1 MCINQGGSRK
11 INKLVVVAV
20 NDICQVIF
28 TKRIWLYIFAL
39 LIILNANSLYIKD
52 YSAGK
57 IPDYAILVFS
67 YICMAVSVINQ
78 RMISKKIVMTALK
91 LCVCVGIFFLILYA
105 VNPYNINVN
114 TQWLLRVSVLI
125 LYFVI
130 CKDNEHS
137 LLMVYK
143 NIMIFIACESLFF
156 WLFGSI
162 LDIIEHTGYLYSTWA
177 ANENSIKVCNSY
189 YGIYFETQM
198 TDSFGNAGLIRN
210 TAIFTEGPMASLN
223 FCIALMAE
231 YLLKRKPYMPFVV
244 VLVLAILSTV
254 STTGYLVLLSLVLFK
269 VIMYPVNTPILKF
282 VKFVGLPI
290 ATVVITGVGIY
301 VLADKQD
308 TMSLLLRVDDFIV
321 GYNTWIEHPI
331 YGWGA
336 GNTYP
341 LQQHMDFWRGD
352 QTGFSNSIFWVLVQ
366 GGIYLAAPYIVSS
379 IYILSYLQK
388 MKEYKALWF
397 MIVYL
402 IMLSFT
408 IAPYLNITFVV
419 FISFI
424 MYVHDKNQKSCR

>member
-1 MCINQGGSRK
+1 M
-11 INKLVVVAV
+11 

-28 TKRIWLYIFAL
+28 SKRIWLYIFAL

-57 IPDYAILVFS
+57 IPDYTILVSS
-67 YICMAVSVINQ
+67 YICMAILVINQ
-78 RMISKKIVMTALK
+78 RMLSKKIVMKALK
-91 LCVCVGIFFLILYA
+91 LCVCIGIFFLILYA

-114 TQWLLRVSVLI
+114 IQWLLRMAVLI

-130 CKDNEHS
+130 CKDNENS
-137 LLMVYK
+137 LLIAYK
-143 NIMIFIACESLFF
+143 NIMIFIACESIFF
-156 WLFGSI
+156 WLFGSV
-162 LDIIEHTGYLYSTWA
+162 LGVIEHTGYLYSTWA

-189 YGIYFETQM
+189 YGIYFETQI
-198 TDSFGNAGLIRN
+198 TDSFGNTGFIRN

-223 FCIALMAE
+223 FCIALMVE
-231 YLLKRKPYMPFVV
+231 YLLQQRPYMPFVV
-244 VLVLAILSTV
+244 ILVLAILSTV

-269 VIMYPVNTPILKF
+269 LIMYPVNTPILKF

-290 ATVVITGVGIY
+290 ATVVIAGVGIY

-321 GYNTWIEHPI
+321 GYNTWIEQPI
-331 YGWGA
+331 FGWGA

-341 LQQHMDFWRGD
+341 LQQHMDFWRCE

-366 GGIYLAAPYIVSS
+366 GGIYLATPYIISS
-379 IYILSYLQK
+379 IYILFYLNK
-388 MKEYKALWF
+388 MKKYKALWF

-424 MYVHDKNQKSCR
+424 MYANKKGRKYNFQILNCG

>member
-1 MCINQGGSRK
+1 M
-11 INKLVVVAV
+11 VAV

-28 TKRIWLYIFAL
+28 SKRIWLYIFAL

-57 IPDYAILVFS
+57 FPDYAILVSS
-67 YICMAVSVINQ
+67 YICMAVLVIKQ
-78 RMISKKIVMTALK
+78 KTLSKKVVTTALK
-91 LCVCVGIFFLILYA
+91 LCMGLGLFFLILYA

-114 TQWLLRVSVLI
+114 IQWLLRVAVLI
-125 LYFVI
+125 IYFVI
-130 CKDNEHS
+130 CKDNEYS
-137 LLMVYK
+137 LLMAYK
-143 NIMIFIACESLFF
+143 NIMTFIACESLFF
-156 WLFGSI
+156 WLFGSV
-162 LDIIEHTGYLYSTWA
+162 LGVIEHTGYLYSTWA

-223 FCIALMAE
+223 FCIALMVE
-231 YLLKRKPYMPFVV
+231 HLLKRRPYMPFVV
-244 VLVLAILSTV
+244 ILVIAILSTV

-269 VIMYPVNTPILKF
+269 LIMYPVHTAILKF
-282 VKFVGLPI
+282 IKFVVLPI
-290 ATVVITGVGIY
+290 AIVVIAGAGIY

-331 YGWGA
+331 FGWGA

-341 LQQHMDFWRGD
+341 LQQHMDFWRGE

-366 GGIYLAAPYIVSS
+366 GGIYLAVPYIISS
-379 IYILSYLQK
+379 IYILFYLNK

-424 MYVHDKNQKSCR
+424 MYVHGKKSKICR

>member
-1 MCINQGGSRK
+1 MLCINQVGSRK
-11 INKLVVVAV
+11 INNLVVIAV

-28 TKRIWLYIFAL
+28 SKRIWLYIFAL

-57 IPDYAILVFS
+57 IPDYAILVSS
-67 YICMAVSVINQ
+67 YICMSVLVINQ
-78 RMISKKIVMTALK
+78 RMLSKKIVMTALK
-91 LCVCVGIFFLILYA
+91 LCMGVGIFVLILYA

-114 TQWLLRVSVLI
+114 IQWLLRVAVLI
-125 LYFVI
+125 IYFVI
-130 CKDNEHS
+130 CKDNEYS
-137 LLMVYK
+137 LLMAYK
-143 NIMIFIACESLFF
+143 NIMTFIACESLFF
-156 WLFGSI
+156 WLFGSV
-162 LDIIEHTGYLYSTWA
+162 LGVIEHTGYLYSTWA

-223 FCIALMAE
+223 FCIALMVE
-231 YLLKRKPYMPFVV
+231 YLLKRRPYMPFVV
-244 VLVLAILSTV
+244 ILVIAILSTV

-269 VIMYPVNTPILKF
+269 LIMYPVHTSILKF
-282 VKFVGLPI
+282 IKFVGLPI
-290 ATVVITGVGIY
+290 AIVVIAGAGIY

-331 YGWGA
+331 FGWGA

-341 LQQHMDFWRGD
+341 LQQHMDFWRGE
-352 QTGFSNSIFWVLVQ
+352 QTGFSNSIFYVLVQ
-366 GGIYLAAPYIVSS
+366 GGIYLAAPYTISS
-379 IYILSYLQK
+379 IYILFYLQK

-408 IAPYLNITFVV
+408 IAPYLNITFAV

-424 MYVHDKNQKSCR
+424 MYVNKKRTKV

>member
-1 MCINQGGSRK
+1 MCINQVGSRK

-20 NDICQVIF
+20 NDICKVIF
-28 TKRIWLYIFAL
+28 NKSIWLYIFAL

-57 IPDYAILVFS
+57 IPDYAILVSS
-67 YICMAVSVINQ
+67 YICMSVLVINQ
-78 RMISKKIVMTALK
+78 RMLSKKILMSTLK
-91 LCVCVGIFFLILYA
+91 LCICVGIFVLILYA

-114 TQWLLRVSVLI
+114 IKWLLRVAVLI
-125 LYFVI
+125 IYFVI

-137 LLMVYK
+137 LLMAYK

-156 WLFGSI
+156 WLFGSV
-162 LDIIEHTGYLYSTWA
+162 LGIIEHTGYLYSTWA

-223 FCIALMAE
+223 FCIALMVE
-231 YLLKRKPYMPFVV
+231 YLLQQRPYMPFVV
-244 VLVLAILSTV
+244 ILVLAILSTV

-269 VIMYPVNTPILKF
+269 LIMCPVNTPILKF

-290 ATVVITGVGIY
+290 ATIVIAGAGIY

-331 YGWGA
+331 FGWGA

-341 LQQHMDFWRGD
+341 LQQHMDFWRGE

-366 GGIYLAAPYIVSS
+366 GGIYLAAPYIISS
-379 IYILSYLQK
+379 TYILFYLNK

-424 MYVHDKNQKSCR
+424 MYVHGKKSKSYR

>member
-1 MCINQGGSRK
+1 MLCIDQVGSRK
-11 INKLVVVAV
+11 INNLVVIAV

-28 TKRIWLYIFAL
+28 SKRIWLYIFAL

-57 IPDYAILVFS
+57 FPDYAILVSS
-67 YICMAVSVINQ
+67 YICMAVLVIKQ
-78 RMISKKIVMTALK
+78 KMLSKKVVTTALK
-91 LCVCVGIFFLILYA
+91 LCICVGIFFLILYA

-114 TQWLLRVSVLI
+114 IQWLLRVAVLI

-130 CKDNEHS
+130 CKDKENS
-137 LLMVYK
+137 LLIAYK

-156 WLFGSI
+156 WLFGSV
-162 LDIIEHTGYLYSTWA
+162 LGVIEHTGYLYSTWA

-189 YGIYFETQM
+189 YGIYYETQI
-198 TDSFGNAGLIRN
+198 TNSFGNTGFIRN

-223 FCIALMAE
+223 FCIALMVE
-231 YLLKRKPYMPFVV
+231 YLLQQRPYMPFVV
-244 VLVLAILSTV
+244 ILVLAILSTV

-269 VIMYPVNTPILKF
+269 LIMYPVHTAILKF

-290 ATVVITGVGIY
+290 AIVFIAGAGIY

-321 GYNTWIEHPI
+321 GYNTWIERPI
-331 YGWGA
+331 FGWGA

-341 LQQHMDFWRGD
+341 LQQHMDFWRGE
-352 QTGFSNSIFWVLVQ
+352 QTGFSNSIFYVLVQ
-366 GGIYLAAPYIVSS
+366 GGIYLAAPYFIYS
-379 IYILSYLQK
+379 IYILFYLQK

-408 IAPYLNITFVV
+408 IAPYLNITFAV

-424 MYVHDKNQKSCR
+424 MYVNKKRTKV

>member
-11 INKLVVVAV
+11 INNLVVIAV

>member
-1 MCINQGGSRK
+1 M
-11 INKLVVVAV
+11 VAV
-20 NDICQVIF
+20 NDIYQVIF
-28 TKRIWLYIFAL
+28 SKRIWLYIFAL

-52 YSAGK
+52 YSAEK
-57 IPDYAILVFS
+57 FPDYAILVAS
-67 YICMAVSVINQ
+67 YICMSVLVINQ
-78 RMISKKIVMTALK
+78 RILSKKIVITALK

-114 TQWLLRVSVLI
+114 TQWLLRVFVLI

-137 LLMVYK
+137 VLMAYK

-162 LDIIEHTGYLYSTWA
+162 LGVIEHTGYLYSTWA

-223 FCIALMAE
+223 FCIALMVE
-231 YLLKRKPYMPFVV
+231 YLLKRRPYMPFVV

-269 VIMYPVNTPILKF
+269 LIMHPVHTAILKF

-290 ATVVITGVGIY
+290 ATIVIAGAGIY

-331 YGWGA
+331 FGWGA

-341 LQQHMDFWRGD
+341 LQQHMDFWRGE

-379 IYILSYLQK
+379 IYVLSYLQK

-397 MIVYL
+397 LIVYL

-424 MYVHDKNQKSCR
+424 MYVHDKKLK

>member
-1 MCINQGGSRK
+1 M
-11 INKLVVVAV
+11 VAV

-28 TKRIWLYIFAL
+28 SKRIWLYIFAL

-57 IPDYAILVFS
+57 IPDYTILVSS
-67 YICMAVSVINQ
+67 YICMAILVINQ
-78 RMISKKIVMTALK
+78 RMLSKKIVMKALK
-91 LCVCVGIFFLILYA
+91 LCVCIGIFFLILYA

-114 TQWLLRVSVLI
+114 IQWLLRMAVLI

-130 CKDNEHS
+130 CKDNENS
-137 LLMVYK
+137 LLIAYK
-143 NIMIFIACESLFF
+143 NIMIFIACESIFF
-156 WLFGSI
+156 WLFGSV
-162 LDIIEHTGYLYSTWA
+162 LGVIEHTGYLYSTWA

-189 YGIYFETQM
+189 YGIYFETQI
-198 TDSFGNAGLIRN
+198 TDSFGNTGFIRN

-223 FCIALMAE
+223 FCIALMVE
-231 YLLKRKPYMPFVV
+231 YLLQQRPYMPFVV
-244 VLVLAILSTV
+244 ILVLAILSTV

-269 VIMYPVNTPILKF
+269 LIMYPVNTPILKF

-290 ATVVITGVGIY
+290 ATVVIAGVGIY

-321 GYNTWIEHPI
+321 GYNTWIEQPI
-331 YGWGA
+331 FGWGA

-341 LQQHMDFWRGD
+341 LQQHMDFWRCE

-366 GGIYLAAPYIVSS
+366 GGIYLATPYIISS
-379 IYILSYLQK
+379 IYILFYLNK
-388 MKEYKALWF
+388 MKKYKALWF

-424 MYVHDKNQKSCR
+424 MYANKKGRKYNFQILNCG

>member
-1 MCINQGGSRK
+1 MVI
-11 INKLVVVAV
+11 AV

-28 TKRIWLYIFAL
+28 SKRIWLYIFAL

-57 IPDYAILVFS
+57 IPDYAILVSS
-67 YICMAVSVINQ
+67 YICMSVLVINQ
-78 RMISKKIVMTALK
+78 RMLSKKILMTALK
-91 LCVCVGIFFLILYA
+91 LCMGVGIFVLILYT

-114 TQWLLRVSVLI
+114 IQWLLRVAVLI
-125 LYFVI
+125 IYFVI

-137 LLMVYK
+137 LLMAYK

-156 WLFGSI
+156 WLFGSVSGV
-162 LDIIEHTGYLYSTWA
+162 IEHTGYLYSTWA
-177 ANENSIKVCNSY
+177 ANENSINVCNSY

-210 TAIFTEGPMASLN
+210 TAIFTEWPMASLN
-223 FCIALMAE
+223 FCIALMVE
-231 YLLKRKPYMPFVV
+231 YLLQQRPYMPFVV
-244 VLVLAILSTV
+244 ILVLAILSTV

-269 VIMYPVNTPILKF
+269 LIMYPVHTAILKF

-290 ATVVITGVGIY
+290 ATVVIAGVGIY

-321 GYNTWIEHPI
+321 GYNTWIEQPI
-331 YGWGA
+331 FGWGA

-341 LQQHMDFWRGD
+341 LQQHMDFWRCE

-366 GGIYLAAPYIVSS
+366 GGIYLATPYIISS
-379 IYILSYLQK
+379 IYILFYLNK
-388 MKEYKALWF
+388 MKKYKALWF

-424 MYVHDKNQKSCR
+424 MYVHDKKSKSCR

>member
-11 INKLVVVAV
+11 INNLVVIAV
-20 NDICQVIF
+20 NDICRVIF
-28 TKRIWLYIFAL
+28 SKRIWLYIFAL

>member
-1 MCINQGGSRK
+1 MI
-11 INKLVVVAV
+11 AV

-28 TKRIWLYIFAL
+28 SKRIWLYIFAL

-57 IPDYAILVFS
+57 IPDYTILVFS
-67 YICMAVSVINQ
+67 YICMAILVINQ
-78 RMISKKIVMTALK
+78 RMLSKKIVMKALK
-91 LCVCVGIFFLILYA
+91 LCVCIGIFFLILYA

-114 TQWLLRVSVLI
+114 IQWLLRMAVLI

-130 CKDNEHS
+130 CKDNENS
-137 LLMVYK
+137 LLIAYK

-156 WLFGSI
+156 WLFGSV
-162 LDIIEHTGYLYSTWA
+162 LGIIEHTGYLYSTWA

-223 FCIALMAE
+223 FCIALMVE
-231 YLLKRKPYMPFVV
+231 YLLQQRPYMPFVV
-244 VLVLAILSTV
+244 IFVLAILSTV

-269 VIMYPVNTPILKF
+269 LIIYPVHTSILKF
-282 VKFVGLPI
+282 IKFVVLPI
-290 ATVVITGVGIY
+290 AIVVIAGAGIY

-331 YGWGA
+331 FGWGA

-341 LQQHMDFWRGD
+341 LQQHMDFWRGE

-366 GGIYLAAPYIVSS
+366 GGIYLAAPYIISS
-379 IYILSYLQK
+379 IYILLYLKK

-408 IAPYLNITFVV
+408 IAPHLNITFVV
-419 FISFI
+419 FISFV
-424 MYVHDKNQKSCR
+424 MYVYGKKSKSCR